1 MNDTNNGLSHKFIH
15 SNATELDIIDVK
27 NDIISYVQK
36 YFADKPGLAVF
47 YLTDGIRF
55 ARWNGKTFDWAD
67 EEPADW
73 RIKLRLARIFT
84 EEKELKIWQDEQSL
98 RYRLRDDSKGAEIG
112 LVEANQLLW
121 GTTFKSPKAGWISLT
136 EERGT
141 ELLIPFDKMRDM
153 EKHDRIAIRTR
164 NYYQALD
171 NHQMSYCDSRFVEF
185 VLVSEPEKKG
195 K

>member
-1 MNDTNNGLSHKFIH
+1 MNDSNNGLSHSFIH
-15 SNATELDIIDVK
+15 SNANERDIIK
-27 NDIISYVQK
+27 TGNDIISSVLK
-36 YFADKPGLAVF
+36 YFNGKPGLAVL

-55 ARWNGKTFDWAD
+55 ARWNGNTFDWAD
-67 EEPADW
+67 EELGDW
-73 RIKLRLARIFT
+73 WIKLRLARIFT

-98 RYRLRDDSKGAEIG
+98 RYRLRDDSKGDEIG

-153 EKHDRIAIRTR
+153 GKHDRIAIRTR

-171 NHQMSYCDSRFVEF
+171 NHQISYCDSRFVEF
-185 VLVSEPEKKG
+185 LIVKEHVTKK
-195 K
+195 